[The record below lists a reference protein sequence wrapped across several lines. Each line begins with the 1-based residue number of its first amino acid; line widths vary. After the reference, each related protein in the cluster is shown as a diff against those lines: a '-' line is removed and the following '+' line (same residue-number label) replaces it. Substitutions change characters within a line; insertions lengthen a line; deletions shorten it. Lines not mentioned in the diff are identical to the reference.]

1 LKGAHVKLSE
11 DGMCFLTIYQFS
23 QQSLYLLIKDE
34 FLFMPVLAWQ
44 QAGL

>member
-11 DGMCFLTIYQFS
+11 DGMCFLTI
-23 QQSLYLLIKDE
+23 KDE